1 MVVETAK
8 NQIILNQIVGQKKEN
23 RTIETDIIV
32 NDVKP
37 DVLNVITTNG
47 VVNVYR
53 KEVMEGKV
61 RIDGAINTYVIYMA
75 DNEQS
80 GIRSLNTTLDFTQ
93 VIDMENAKEN
103 METQVNVSINNF
115 DTKIINGRKL
125 NIKVNLEIS
134 TSIYSNESCDVITGV
149 ENINN
154 VQLLNNVQKITSLV
168 GSGSNKTTAKD
179 TIAIDAADEVAEIM
193 KVNFQI
199 VDAETKI
206 SYNKILSKADAVV
219 EIMYLTE
226 ENRINRVTTRI
237 PVMGFVDIQNVN
249 ENCECEVQ
257 NTLSNLTVKPN
268 GREDHSISVDAEIEM
283 TCSAYETKE
292 VDIIEDLYSITED
305 IDFTKREIRAVTER
319 NNISDIYTI

>member
-292 VDIIEDLYSITED
+292 VDIIEDL
-305 IDFTKREIRAVTER
+305 
-319 NNISDIYTI
+319 

>member
-103 METQVNVSINNF
+103 METQ
-115 DTKIINGRKL
+115 
-125 NIKVNLEIS
+125 
-134 TSIYSNESCDVITGV
+134 
-149 ENINN
+149 
-154 VQLLNNVQKITSLV
+154 
-168 GSGSNKTTAKD
+168 
-179 TIAIDAADEVAEIM
+179 
-193 KVNFQI
+193 
-199 VDAETKI
+199 
-206 SYNKILSKADAVV
+206 
-219 EIMYLTE
+219 
-226 ENRINRVTTRI
+226 
-237 PVMGFVDIQNVN
+237 
-249 ENCECEVQ
+249 
-257 NTLSNLTVKPN
+257 
-268 GREDHSISVDAEIEM
+268 
-283 TCSAYETKE
+283 
-292 VDIIEDLYSITED
+292 
-305 IDFTKREIRAVTER
+305 
-319 NNISDIYTI
+319 